1 MRNVQTGAIRAVA
14 CFEAFKGLIVLLA
27 ATGLL
32 SLIHRDLHAAAASFI
47 EHMHLNPASRYPQI
61 FLDAASRLDD
71 SRLLLLA
78 VGAALYSVVRFIE
91 AYGLF
96 RERAWAEVLATL
108 SGALYVPLEILKLTQ
123 KASWHGAVLLGLNV
137 AIVGIVVHALLKRR
151 ARKEPP
157 AS

>member
-137 AIVGIVVHALLKRR
+137 AIVGIMVHALLKRQ